1 MENSNVTEIKTKNL
15 SVKDV
20 KAAAEAEVKKEQLE
34 KFKADYI
41 KLLKQKDAALLAVRN
56 IEREI
61 EELEEK
67 ISE

>member
-1 MENSNVTEIKTKNL
+1 MTDKIVEIGSKQL

-34 KFKADYI
+34 KFKEDYI
-41 KLLKQKDAALLAVRN
+41 SLLKQKEAALLVVRN
-56 IEREI
+56 IERQI

-67 ISE
+67 IGE